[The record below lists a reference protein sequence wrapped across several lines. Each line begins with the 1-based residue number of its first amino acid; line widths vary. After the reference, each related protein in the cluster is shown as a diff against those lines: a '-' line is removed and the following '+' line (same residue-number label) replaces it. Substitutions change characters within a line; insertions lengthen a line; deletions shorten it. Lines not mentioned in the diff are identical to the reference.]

1 MRNPFR
7 RLRDLFRKPAMIGTP
22 PSQRPM
28 WHDPAQHARDFAER
42 YAEPLDR
49 LVTVRME
56 ELGLSMDQI
65 GMPDDDRG
73 IPWAALHPLGK
84 QGGYNAP
91 DGRIVVESGL
101 FNLDLLTEDYG
112 AEAARLY
119 AACDVTSRLD
129 AIIAHEYEEHRHR
142 GSHVEALRHAPTT
155 ELPITDRAREIARA
169 TQKGWR
175 GR

>member
-7 RLRDLFRKPAMIGTP
+7 LFRDLFRRPAMIGTP
-22 PSQRPM
+22 PSRRPM
-28 WHDPAQHARDFAER
+28 WHDPAQHARDFAGR

-49 LVTVRME
+49 LVAVRME

-73 IPWAALHPLGK
+73 IPWAAFHPLGK

-91 DGRIVVESGL
+91 DGRLVVESGL
-101 FNLDLLTEDYG
+101 FNLDLLGEDYG
-112 AEAARLY
+112 EIAARLY
-119 AACDVTSRLD
+119 ADSDLTSRLD
-129 AIIAHEYEEHRHR
+129 AIIAHEYEEHRHG
-142 GSHVEALRHAPTT
+142 GSHVEALQHAPSTG
-155 ELPITDRAREIARA
+155 LPITGRAREIARA
-169 TQKGWR
+169 MQEGWR

>member
-7 RLRDLFRKPAMIGTP
+7 RIHDLFRKPAIIGTP

-28 WHDPAQHARDFAER
+28 WHDPAKHARDFAER

-49 LVTVRME
+49 LVALRME

-73 IPWAALHPLGK
+73 LHWAAFHALGT
-84 QGGYNAP
+84 QGGYNSP

-101 FNLDLLTEDYG
+101 FNFDLLRKDYG
-112 AEAARLY
+112 EETAKLY
-119 AACDVTSRLD
+119 ADSDVTSRLG
-129 AIIAHEYEEHRHR
+129 AIIAHEYEEHRH
-142 GSHVEALRHAPTT
+142 GGNHVEALKHAPSTQ
-155 ELPITDRAREIARA
+155 LPITARAREIARA
-169 TQKGWR
+169 MQKGWR